1 MAKPA
6 DRFLWIRWVGLYAL
20 AWSMAACGPSEPRE
34 AESHILRFRV
44 VAPGLSAD
52 SSLCVAGSPSV
63 WGPWRPNGLA
73 LHYAG
78 NETWEGE
85 ASLNPQTLEYK
96 FTLADWRHEA
106 LDDQGHKRPNATL
119 ALTSDVL
126 VEDTV
131 RGWSD
136 ASTAMRIEG
145 RITGDLDMLGVRT
158 GDGIAPREVWV
169 LNPPSTANQAP
180 IERVLVMHD
189 GQNVVD
195 PALSNFGVDWGA
207 DEVLDSLIRQG
218 ALPRTLLVTAACTA
232 ERSQEYGPGEVGHAY
247 VDWLVEV
254 LLPEVRER
262 YGVSEEVP
270 VWVGGASMGGLIS
283 FIAAERHPEAFAG
296 AICMSPAFAY
306 ADFNYPEALKGRG
319 WSGHDLPL
327 WMDNGTVG
335 LEEQLQPGLDDM
347 EALLKAVGQ
356 PHVVNVYEG
365 AKHFEPDWGARLPEA
380 LLWLESR
387 YRPEG
392 RN

>member
-1 MAKPA
+1 M
-6 DRFLWIRWVGLYAL
+6 WV
-20 AWSMAACGPSEPRE
+20 W
-34 AESHILRFRV
+34 
-44 VAPGLSAD
+44 
-52 SSLCVAGSPSV
+52 
-63 WGPWRPNGLA
+63 
-73 LHYAG
+73 
-78 NETWEGE
+78 
-85 ASLNPQTLEYK
+85 NPQ
-96 FTLADWRHEA
+96 
-106 LDDQGHKRPNATL
+106 
-119 ALTSDVL
+119 
-126 VEDTV
+126 
-131 RGWSD
+131 
-136 ASTAMRIEG
+136 
-145 RITGDLDMLGVRT
+145 
-158 GDGIAPREVWV
+158 
-169 LNPPSTANQAP
+169 STANQAP
-180 IERVLVMHD
+180 IERVLVMQD

-195 PALSNFGVDWGA
+195 PARSNFGVDWGA

-247 VDWLVEV
+247 VDWLVGD
-254 LLPEVRER
+254 LMPEVRER

-306 ADFNYPEALKGRG
+306 AGFNYPETLKDQG

-327 WMDNGTVG
+327 WLDNGTVG

-347 EALLKAVGQ
+347 EALLEAVGQ

-365 AKHFEPDWGARLPEA
+365 AKHFESDWGARLPEA